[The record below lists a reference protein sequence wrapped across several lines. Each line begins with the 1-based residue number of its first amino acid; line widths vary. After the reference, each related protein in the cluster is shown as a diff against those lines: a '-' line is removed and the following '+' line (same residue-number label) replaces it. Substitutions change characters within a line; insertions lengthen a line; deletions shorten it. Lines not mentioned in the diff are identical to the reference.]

1 MYVSIFSM
9 VLWRLVSGFWKDSSS
24 SWHWFRGRWTANACS
39 QASGMCFHPVHQYI
53 PISCWSQVLF
63 IQPRILSCSLV
74 TLSTSR
80 SPIMSPLPIWGLKI
94 TNKCSPRYFREK
106 GTEYRRLTTF
116 KRQRLEG
123 EAKLVVWR
131 PLLEPW
137 GSWSVDDWTQE
148 PLLEHRLRD
157 AGLLPSLL
165 LWLPL
170 QERCLGGKATRMHF
184 WRKFSQI
191 HSSIS
196 CHWQWRTTR
205 DMKTDSLFMPVFPS
219 EYKAIY
225 SILQNPG
232 RREVLVNGRQL
243 ITGWTVLEKTPMVSI
258 PVPACLPNI
267 FPLPCLLKLYFLISR
282 LSS

>member
-1 MYVSIFSM
+1 MLALKLLGCVSILSTRTFPFPVGPKSCLFSLEFFH
-9 VLWRLVSGFWKDSSS
+9 VLWSHFLPLDLRLCHHYPYEDLRYQTNVLLDIL
-24 SWHWFRGRWTANACS
+24 GRK
-39 QASGMCFHPVHQYI
+39 G
-53 PISCWSQVLF
+53 
-63 IQPRILSCSLV
+63 LSIGDWL
-74 TLSTSR
+74 LS
-80 SPIMSPLPIWGLKI
+80 
-94 TNKCSPRYFREK
+94 
-106 GTEYRRLTTF
+106 

-123 EAKLVVWR
+123 EAKLIVWR

-157 AGLLPSLL
+157 AGLPPSLL

-232 RREVLVNGRQL
+232 RREVLVNGWQL

-282 LSS
+282 RSS